1 MVELVGL
8 SGVRYAEVR
17 IKNVCVL
24 KVSNG
29 KGKDSD
35 SSPFMSEGD
44 SQVG

>member
-8 SGVRYAEVR
+8 SGVRYAEVS
-17 IKNVCVL
+17 IKNVL
-24 KVSNG
+24 KVSNE

-35 SSPFMSEGD
+35 SSPFMSEVD